1 MTVQEA
7 IHCMKFVT
15 EEEVCE
21 KCPIYGET
29 GTDHCFADAHRL
41 AIQALEKQI
50 PKKVVFEDGG
60 ESLLCPSCGLELMGS
75 ITAPDHDPYYCFECG
90 QALDW
95 SE

>member
-21 KCPIYGET
+21 ECHIYGET

-41 AIQALEKQI
+41 AIETLEKQI
-50 PKKVVFEDGG
+50 PKKHNIHEGFMTVAR
-60 ESLLCPSCGLELMGS
+60 CPVCNE
-75 ITAPDHDPYYCFECG
+75 ITAFKNEYCSGCG
-90 QALDW
+90 QKLDW
-95 SE
+95 SKRDD